1 MGLMVS
7 QVFYVNSDKI
17 PSVAQD
23 YIDIQARVEN
33 HSKQP
38 KNHDPNHESS
48 LFFCA
53 LESIPTLRR
62 TSSLSDK
69 AENGEYASI
78 AGILG
83 LTLVNIKE
91 DWRDVVSA
99 AKQIYSKINPNYHY
113 DPLYNRHDF
122 QHGFSFTK
130 GLIGE
135 EYMYKKIE
143 EGNKIAQ
150 KVRELDVTID
160 DTALGKLIINN
171 LQVKKEEIKTIDGI
185 KNAVGCR
192 ARAYKFSSKVFGGAM
207 TTRAMKRTTVAGVLV
222 AAAVELPKV
231 FSEATKGDNFF
242 EQGENFAKQIVKSS
256 VNVVSA
262 TAGIA
267 YGGAIGAKY
276 GGAAG
281 SIIGMGVG
289 AVLGSKVSNKIQ
301 GVI

>member
-1 MGLMVS
+1 MVS
-7 QVFYVNSDKI
+7 QIFYVNSDKF

-23 YIDIQARVEN
+23 YSDIQARVEN

-38 KNHDPNHESS
+38 KTHESS
-48 LFFCA
+48 LFSCA
-53 LESIPTLRR
+53 LESIPTFRR

-135 EYMYKKIE
+135 EYMYKKIA

-150 KVRELDVTID
+150 KVRELDITID
-160 DTALGKLIINN
+160 DTAFGKFMTKTLKIENN
-171 LQVKKEEIKTIDGI
+171 DVKLVNGI
-185 KNAVGCR
+185 KNAIGR
-192 ARAYKFSSKVFGGAM
+192 KAKAYSFSSKVFGGAM
-207 TTRAMKRTTVAGVLV
+207 TARAMKRTTLAGVLV
-222 AAAVELPKV
+222 AAAIEAPKV

-242 EQGENFAKQIVKSS
+242 EQGENFAKQVAKSS

-267 YGGAIGAKY
+267 YGGA
-276 GGAAG
+276 AG

-289 AVLGSKVSNKIQ
+289 AILGSKVSNKIQ
-301 GVI
+301 DIIS